1 MKVKWT
7 DENISRLKRMF
18 EKGESLECIASNL
31 GTTRRAIQVKLNRL
45 GLGIHSSRNRTTRV
59 CGGCGKEEVIT
70 FTRAKES
77 KFCSRK
83 CWDNNR
89 PTGPRKNK
97 VHGQCLNCGAQIKRN
112 GKYCNNTCLA
122 LHRNAILLKKWLGGE
137 YDLARCADG
146 CIAAFARNYLMTQAD
161 NKCTRCGWNE
171 IHPITNKI
179 PLTVDHTDGD
189 SDNTHPS
196 NLKVLCPNCHSL
208 TPTYGGLNKGNGR
221 KKRQEKRL
229 QMRE

>member
-1 MKVKWT
+1 MRLLWSE
-7 DENISRLKRMF
+7 ENIVQLRSRF
-18 EKGESLECIASNL
+18 EKGESLESIAGFV
-31 GTTRRAIQVKLNRL
+31 GTTRRAVQVKLNRL
-45 GLGIHSSRNRTTRV
+45 GLGIHASRSRTTRV
-59 CGGCGKEEVIT
+59 CVGCGKEEVIT

-97 VHGQCLNCGAQIKRN
+97 VHGQCLNCGSQIRRS

-122 LHRNAILLKKWLGGE
+122 LHRNSILLKRWMDGE
-137 YDLARCADG
+137 SDLARCENG
-146 CIAAFARNYLMTQAD
+146 CLATFARNHLIGEAGG
-161 NKCTRCGWNE
+161 KCSQCGWKEVN
-171 IHPITNKI
+171 PVTRKV
-179 PLTVDHTDGD
+179 PLTVDHTDGN

-221 KKRQEKRL
+221 KMRQAKRVS
-229 QMRE
+229 MRE